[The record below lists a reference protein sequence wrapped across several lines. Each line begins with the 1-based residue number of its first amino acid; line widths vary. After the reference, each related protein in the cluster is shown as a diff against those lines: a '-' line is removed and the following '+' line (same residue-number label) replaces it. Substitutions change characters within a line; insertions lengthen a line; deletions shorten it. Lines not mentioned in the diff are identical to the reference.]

1 MLLAQNLSVN
11 AEEQTEA
18 FCLFVSRTCLAVGY
32 WDHCSN
38 SKTKK
43 NNWLDGH
50 QIKTYNSKIKK
61 GIWNVNTAEFL
72 PINVTLQFKA
82 LCQKAEIKRE
92 DIFSVSLR
100 SMYAWWF
107 QEVAGKNI
115 PVCNV

>member
-1 MLLAQNLSVN
+1 MDIK
-11 AEEQTEA
+11 
-18 FCLFVSRTCLAVGY
+18 SRHTIV
-32 WDHCSN
+32 
-38 SKTKK
+38 
-43 NNWLDGH
+43 
-50 QIKTYNSKIKK
+50 KIKK